1 MDEVDGGGGV
11 DGVDGVDGVGGSIVI
26 SEEVVTVRVLNGP
39 VDDPNNA
46 ATWKV

>member
-1 MDEVDGGGGV
+1 MDEVDGVGGV
-11 DGVDGVDGVGGSIVI
+11 DGVDGVDGVGGLIVI

-46 ATWKV
+46 ATWKL